1 MTIQDFFPTDVKG
14 CCYLACMIVLII
26 ALCLFNK
33 AILKCKESIEQ
44 YVIEIR
50 DVKQA
55 NTTLMNIVDYVADNS
70 TLIDDYATAVNKSQ
84 VELLTELR
92 KQSNATSV

>member
-1 MTIQDFFPTDVKG
+1 MNIQDFLPTDFKG
-14 CCYLACMIVLII
+14 WCYLACMIVLII
-26 ALCLFNK
+26 ALYLFNK

-50 DVKQA
+50 DTKQA
-55 NTTLMNIVDYVADNS
+55 NATLMNIVDFVADNS
-70 TLIDDYATAVNKSQ
+70 TLIDDYATALNKSQ

-92 KQSNATSV
+92 KNNDATSV

>member
-1 MTIQDFFPTDVKG
+1 MTFQDFFPNDVKG
-14 CCYLACMIVLII
+14 WCYLACMIVLII
-26 ALCLFNK
+26 ALYLFNK

-55 NTTLMNIVDYVADNS
+55 NTTLMNIVDFVADNS
-70 TLIDDYATAVNKSQ
+70 TLIDDYATTLNKSQ

-92 KQSNATSV
+92 DKANATSV

>member
-1 MTIQDFFPTDVKG
+1 MTFQDFFPTDVKG
-14 CCYLACMIVLII
+14 WCSLACMIVLII
-26 ALCLFNK
+26 ALYLFNK

-50 DVKQA
+50 DTKQA
-55 NTTLMNIVDYVADNS
+55 NATLMNIVDFVADNS
-70 TLIDDYATAVNKSQ
+70 TLIDDYATALNKSQ

-92 KQSNATSV
+92 KNNDAPSV

>member
-1 MTIQDFFPTDVKG
+1 MTFQDFFPTDVKG
-14 CCYLACMIVLII
+14 WCYLACMIVLVV
-26 ALCLFNK
+26 ALFLFNK

-55 NTTLMNIVDYVADNS
+55 NTTLMNIVDFVADNS
-70 TLIDDYATAVNKSQ
+70 TIIDDFATAHNKSQ